1 MILPI
6 YIYGSGVL
14 RKKAREM
21 DIASIDKEEIG
32 KLVSDMFET
41 MRNADGVG
49 LAAPQIGKDIRLL
62 VVDGS
67 DIADMYPELKDFRR
81 AMLNPVFLEKS
92 TEMSEYGEGCLSVP
106 DVHCNIVRPR
116 KVRVRYFDPD
126 LISRE
131 EEFDGFASRM
141 VQHEMDHLDGLL
153 FTDHAAPIRKKMI
166 SSRLHNI
173 ARGKVSAHYNIK
185 LDK

>member
-67 DIADMYPELKDFRR
+67 DIADGVPER
-81 AMLNPVFLEKS
+81 
-92 TEMSEYGEGCLSVP
+92 T
-106 DVHCNIVRPR
+106 
-116 KVRVRYFDPD
+116 
-126 LISRE
+126 
-131 EEFDGFASRM
+131 
-141 VQHEMDHLDGLL
+141 
-153 FTDHAAPIRKKMI
+153 
-166 SSRLHNI
+166 
-173 ARGKVSAHYNIK
+173 
-185 LDK
+185 